1 MLSRVA
7 ESLYWM
13 SVYVERAENV
23 ARFIYVNTW
32 LSLDLGAEYE
42 QWNAL
47 ISTTGDDALF
57 AEHYPEATKRNVVQF
72 LTFDT
77 RNPNSIFS
85 AVSAARENARIDRQ
99 CITLEMWE
107 QINRFYLALQSG
119 ARDAARGIEPHPDFF
134 SGVTESS
141 HLFLGITDATMTHNE
156 GWHFCRLGRM
166 MERADKTSRI
176 LDAKYF
182 LLLPSVEAVGT
193 PYDDILW
200 TAVLR
205 STSAFEMYRKQ
216 YQQISPDRIV
226 DFLVLDGDFP
236 RAIRHCVI
244 QAEDSLRAIS
254 GTPKGTFR
262 NRAEQQLGRLC
273 ADLNYVQVR
282 EIIGRGLHEFLD
294 NTQVRLNLAGD
305 AIYNAFFALQ
315 PLPVVSQS
323 QSQSQQQYPQYP
335 RGI

>member
-7 ESLYWM
+7 SSLYWM
-13 SVYVERAENV
+13 SRYVERAENV
-23 ARFIYVNTW
+23 ARFIYVNIW

-42 QWNAL
+42 QWRPL
-47 ISTTGDDALF
+47 INTTGDDALF
-57 AEHYPEATKRNVVQF
+57 AEHYSETTKRNVVQF

-85 AVSAARENARIDRQ
+85 SVAAARENARIDRQ
-99 CITLEMWE
+99 YITQEMWE
-107 QINRFYLALQSG
+107 QINRFYLAMQSG
-119 ARDAARGIEPHPDFF
+119 ARDAARGIEPQPDFF
-134 SGVTESS
+134 SEVTTAS

-182 LLLPSVEAVGT
+182 LLLPSLDAVGT

-205 STSAFEMYRKQ
+205 STSAFEMYRKR

-226 DFLVLDGDFP
+226 EFLVLEADFP

-244 QAEDSLRAIS
+244 EVEASLRAIS
-254 GTPKGTFR
+254 GTPEGTFR
-262 NRAEQQLGRLC
+262 NPAEQQLGRLC
-273 ADLNYVQVR
+273 ADLNYIQVR

-294 NTQVRLNLAGD
+294 NIQTRLNQAGE
-305 AIYNAFFALQ
+305 AIHNSFFDLQ
-315 PLPVVSQS
+315 PLPGMSQF
-323 QSQSQQQYPQYP
+323 Q
-335 RGI
+335 RGFDG